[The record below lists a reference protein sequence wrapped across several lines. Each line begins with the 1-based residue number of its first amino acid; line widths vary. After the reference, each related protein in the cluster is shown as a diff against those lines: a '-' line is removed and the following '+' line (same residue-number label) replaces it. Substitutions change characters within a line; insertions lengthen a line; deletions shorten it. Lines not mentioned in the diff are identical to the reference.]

1 MKAAGTRRL
10 PAMERR
16 KSILD
21 GALTVLSKKG
31 FAGMTTSEVAR
42 QAGITEPILYRHF
55 SSKRAMLRALLDE
68 VIEQMMVSFRKLT
81 EDELD
86 PVAALH
92 RICRAYPQMAEHY
105 RREFRVINQTLAEC
119 SDPKIREALT
129 RHYDAY
135 RGFLQN
141 LIEKGQRTGA
151 LRRDI
156 PANIG
161 AWHMIHAALGFLMA
175 EGVRGNVRSAEDFE
189 KFADATLGGLLETK

>member
-1 MKAAGTRRL
+1 MKAASTKRL
-10 PAMERR
+10 PATERR
-16 KSILD
+16 KSILNA
-21 GALTVLSKKG
+21 ALTVLSKKG

-68 VIEQMMVSFRKLT
+68 VIERMMSSFRQLT
-81 EDELD
+81 AGEPD
-86 PVAALH
+86 PVAALR

-135 RGFLQN
+135 RAFLQD
-141 LIEKGQRTGA
+141 LIEKGQQTGA
-151 LRRDI
+151 LRRDL

-175 EGVRGNVRSAEDFE
+175 EEVRGNLRSAKDFE
-189 KFADATLGGLLETK
+189 GFADATLGGLLETK